1 MSMFYARR
9 FFFLKRLNRTL
20 MFGLLVLVSLSVFS
34 ASAAAN
40 SVSGSA
46 TTDQTFPVDAN
57 QLKPPECAS
66 LTLGGIVVGGPPGS
80 GGDLILGTSGADNI
94 NGGQGDDCIVGG
106 GGNDRIS
113 GQNGADIIL
122 GGPGNDDINAGNDDD
137 WVDGGDGDDS
147 IDGGNG
153 TDICN
158 GGPGTDTFTKCE
170 IENQ

>member
-1 MSMFYARR
+1 MVYARGY
-9 FFFLKRLNRTL
+9 FFLRRINRSL
-20 MFGLLVLVSLSVFS
+20 IFGLLALVLISVFS

-40 SVSGSA
+40 SVSGSSTA
-46 TTDQTFPVDAN
+46 DQSFAVDPN

-66 LTLGGIVVGGPPGS
+66 LNLTGIVVGGAPS
-80 GGDLILGTSGADNI
+80 SSGDLILGTSGADNI

-106 GGNDRIS
+106 DGNDRIN

-122 GGPGNDDINAGNDDD
+122 GGAGNDDLKGGNDDD
-137 WVDGGDGDDS
+137 WIDGGDGDDS

-158 GGPGTDTFTKCE
+158 GGPGTDTFKKCE
-170 IENQ
+170 TENQ